1 VEDRLPA
8 SLDLE
13 DQIVAAIRRI
23 IRAIDLHSQHL
34 REHYGLTAP
43 QIAALREASRLE
55 NATIGSLA
63 RALHLSQPTV
73 SGIVDRLERQRLV
86 NRISSQK
93 DRRAVAV
100 RVTAEGAKV
109 LRDAPS
115 LLADRF
121 RHDLD
126 RLEQWEQLWILSA
139 LQRIASMMNA
149 EDIDA
154 APVLTTGPLAEAPA
168 VEAPPVRRLAKRTRR
183 SGRPSAA

>member
-1 VEDRLPA
+1 MPA

-13 DQIVAAIRRI
+13 NQIVAAIRRI
-23 IRAIDLHSQHL
+23 VRAIDLHSQHL

-73 SGIVDRLERQRLV
+73 SGIVDRLERQGLV
-86 NRISSQK
+86 NRTSSPE

-100 RVTAEGAKV
+100 RVTAAGSKV
-109 LRDAPS
+109 LRGAPS

-121 RHDLD
+121 RHNLD

-139 LQRIASMMNA
+139 LQRIASMMDA
-149 EDIDA
+149 DDIDA
-154 APVLTTGPLAEAPA
+154 APVLTTGPLPEAPAAEAPPA
-168 VEAPPVRRLAKRTRR
+168 RSRRKA
-183 SGRPSAA
+183 GRPSPA